1 MMIVLTTVLIS
12 VQNKIIFFK
21 QKTAYE
27 MRISDWS
34 SDMCSSDLGSCAV
47 VAGSLDMGRRAPPP
61 ADTRL
66 SAPGAAHVVRPVG
79 ECGNDRNHHAHAG
92 SPVGMTR
99 SPRGNVDR
107 RCECCRCVKCPRLA
121 GLRLFS
127 RTLSGINRWL
137 NRAMIDQTD

>member
-1 MMIVLTTVLIS
+1 MFV
-12 VQNKIIFFK
+12 FFK

-34 SDMCSSDLGSCAV
+34 SDVCSSDL
-47 VAGSLDMGRRAPPP
+47 
-61 ADTRL
+61 
-66 SAPGAAHVVRPVG
+66 PVG

-137 NRAMIDQTD
+137 NRAMIDQTEFIVLYRELGVGPDCSVDGLRLAYRRRVADLHPDRGGDWDEG